1 MSKQWG
7 HGFHT
12 GHQEG
17 EKWGEIVEGGK
28 WQIELAEV
36 SARLY
41 LIANALRFPV
51 EDRSSRT
58 DTWWALYVSAAAKQI
73 HEIAREL
80 PGVLSNVVEFEKDIP
95 RDSKSPD
102 ER

>member
-17 EKWGEIVEGGK
+17 EKWGEIVESGK
-28 WQIELAEV
+28 WQIELSKV
-36 SARLY
+36 SSRLE

-51 EDRSSRT
+51 EDRSVRT
-58 DTWWALYVSAAAKQI
+58 GTWWALYVSAAAQQI
-73 HEIAREL
+73 QDIAREL
-80 PGVLSNVVEFEKDIP
+80 PGGLAIAIEFEKDIP
-95 RDSKSPD
+95 RDAK
-102 ER
+102 

>member
-17 EKWGEIVEGGK
+17 EKWGEIIEGGR
-28 WQIELAEV
+28 WQVELSKV
-36 SARLY
+36 SSRLS
-41 LIANALRFPV
+41 LIANALRLPV
-51 EDRSSRT
+51 EDRRART
-58 DTWWALYVSAAAKQI
+58 ETWWALYVSAAAEQI
-73 HEIAREL
+73 QEIAREL
-80 PGVLSNVVEFEKDIP
+80 PGGLSMVFEFEKDIP
-95 RDSKSPD
+95 RDSNQPG